1 VAAVESQW
9 MKGEIEEAA
18 YKIARQ
24 LEAGERTVVGMT
36 RFTGGPEEPV
46 ELREEDPE
54 LQRRQEERLREVK
67 RGRDEDAVQSA
78 LRAVESAARGTGNLL
93 YPMREALA
101 AYATLGEVSDALRIV
116 FGEHEP
122 AGSQGM

>member
-1 VAAVESQW
+1 
-9 MKGEIEEAA
+9 M
-18 YKIARQ
+18 
-24 LEAGERTVVGMT
+24 VGMT

-54 LQRRQEERLREVK
+54 LQRRQAERLREVK
-67 RGRDEDAVQSA
+67 RGRDEGAVGST
-78 LRAVESAARGTGNLL
+78 LRALESAARGTGNLL

-101 AYATLGEVSDALRIV
+101 AYATLGEVSDALRRV

-122 AGSQGM
+122 AGL